1 MRSCSLKFIATFYL
15 VMGLTPHFSHANS
28 ASLISANKTST
39 TSSQKDF
46 SKEAS
51 NLILHLHNR
60 VSKELAGQQIST
72 NERQIRFR
80 TMLQE
85 AFDVDRIARFVLGNY
100 YRAANDTQ
108 KQTFKKYFEDLLVQ
122 TYAESFKSYSGNSF
136 KIQNVRM
143 VPETG
148 MALVA
153 TSVNIPKKGNP
164 NELAPL
170 NIEWRIKPDQH
181 GYKIVDVSIENV
193 SMSITKRQEFGSIIQ
208 SGGGRIDA
216 LIQKLEQQ
224 TKGVRQS

>member
-1 MRSCSLKFIATFYL
+1 MRISSLKFMATFCL
-15 VMGLTPHFSHANS
+15 VAGLAPSFSYAKSAAPTNNS
-28 ASLISANKTST
+28 SVA
-39 TSSQKDF
+39 SSQKDF

-51 NLILHLHNR
+51 DLILHLHDR
-60 VSKELAGQQIST
+60 VAKELAGQQIST
-72 NERQIRFR
+72 AERQTRFR
-80 TMLQE
+80 VMLQE
-85 AFDVDRIARFVLGNY
+85 AFDIDRISRFVLGNY
-100 YRAANDTQ
+100 YRVADDTQ
-108 KQTFKKYFEDLLVQ
+108 KQTFRKYFEDLLVQ

-148 MALVA
+148 MALVS
-153 TSVNIPKKGNP
+153 TSVNIPKKGNTS
-164 NELAPL
+164 ETAPL
-170 NIEWRIKPDQH
+170 SIEWRIKPDQN

-208 SGGGRIDA
+208 SGGGQVSA